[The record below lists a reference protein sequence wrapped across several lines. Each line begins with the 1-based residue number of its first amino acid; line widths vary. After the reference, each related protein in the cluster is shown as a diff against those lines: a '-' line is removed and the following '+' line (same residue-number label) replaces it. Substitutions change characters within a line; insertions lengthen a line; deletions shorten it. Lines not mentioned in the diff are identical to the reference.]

1 MRFIDKYN
9 CILCKY
15 NKYNRDGDSCFD
27 HMKKD
32 KYGYPIE
39 ECKSLSNIYYRTLI
53 KFFPFK
59 QIDDFCTKISY
70 RKEEKYTKEMDEK
83 YGNCALENDDI
94 KFIWG
99 VKSWD
104 DLSRSEANLY
114 TMNDI
119 DITYD
124 KKNGEY
130 MLGIE
135 TAYAFKDYA
144 SERNYLKRLLKDFE
158 KYMDDKGLCKFMTR
172 SLFMRN
178 PYTNITANSIEEL
191 YVDFKIFVDGF
202 CAQKRYEGELS
213 DFMNKLSDENW
224 VSIKKV
230 GLPNLEEVSITNFSS
245 VYKSKE
251 VLIQT
256 KRGER
261 FVAYCEKEVY
271 ANKRWVDEIKW
282 FVYGTGGRKMRVM
295 SKVVAWMEL
304 PEKYKGE

>member
-224 VSIKKV
+224 VSIKEV
-230 GLPNLEEVSITNFSS
+230 GLPKLEEVSTTNFSS